1 MFSLVSVSDKILTF
15 LHFNHKNS
23 SRTDL
28 LLFQGGYGAAGGSQA
43 TVGTGG
49 CGSGGDKYYF
59 FLSFLVFCHL
69 IILNSFFNAH
79 KAKDYHLSFVS

>member
-1 MFSLVSVSDKILTF
+1 MFSLVSVTDKNLTF
-15 LHFNHKNS
+15 LHSNHKNKK
-23 SRTDL
+23 RTDL

-49 CGSGGDKYYF
+49 CGSGGEKYYF

-69 IILNSFFNAH
+69 ITLNSFLNTQ
-79 KAKDYHLSFVS
+79 KQRITI